1 MRIHCRFADLNLLKT
16 QEANLTGL
24 TYCHFELEVVENG
37 SVWSEGISIDDP
49 LMVVVNDWF
58 TPNRI
63 ESGCTDVASPDGDG
77 WLNVDWVVV
86 LSVACD
92 NVWEADD
99 CCDWESKVAIIML
112 VTGSFDWDV
121 TLCNVEA
128 LSGLLL
134 EVWIAEDDL

>member
-1 MRIHCRFADLNLLKT
+1 MSICWSKLVKNPGSKFDWNDILL
-16 QEANLTGL
+16 LWM
-24 TYCHFELEVVENG
+24 EVVENG

-63 ESGCTDVASPDGDG
+63 ESGCTVVASPDGDG

-92 NVWEADD
+92 NVWEADN
-99 CCDWESKVAIIML
+99 CCDWESKVGIIML

-134 EVWIAEDDL
+134 EVWIAKDDL

>member
-1 MRIHCRFADLNLLKT
+1 MK
-16 QEANLTGL
+16 
-24 TYCHFELEVVENG
+24 VVENG
-37 SVWSEGISIDDP
+37 CVWSEGIFIDDP

-63 ESGCTDVASPDGDG
+63 ESSCTVVASPDGDG

-86 LSVACD
+86 LSVASD

-99 CCDWESKVAIIML
+99 CCDWECKVGIIML
-112 VTGSFDWDV
+112 LTGSLDWDV

-134 EVWIAEDDL
+134 EVWIAEGDL